1 MSNYEGKRILFM
13 GDSITALNTDVRGWV
28 RYFNESIK
36 PAHFVNTAVPGA
48 TWEDKPTTPA
58 YDGNP
63 IFEGNGGDA
72 ALNVLGNQV
81 EKVRRGFAAG
91 DADYAAFDYI
101 FIAAG
106 TNGGCGESIEW
117 AMADIP
123 NHFMQP
129 DGKPLPLEQVSRK
142 YWPGAMRYAYEH
154 LRALYPA
161 AVIFFCSPVQGAEE
175 VRPYARIEGRGRLMK
190 AICDRISDVVFVDT
204 FRCGICGIYETWQQS
219 GRDLVDGLHPNASG
233 AKKIGEYNARFLRQ
247 YTL

>member
-1 MSNYEGKRILFM
+1 MNNYEGKRILFM

-28 RYFNESIK
+28 RYFNEIVK
-36 PAHFVNTAVPGA
+36 PAHFVNVAVPGA

-63 IFEGNGGDA
+63 IFEGAGGDA
-72 ALNVLGNQV
+72 NLNVLGNQV
-81 EKVRRGFAAG
+81 EKVCRGFAAG

-106 TNGGCGESIEW
+106 TNGGCGESVEW
-117 AMADIP
+117 AIEDIP
-123 NHFMQP
+123 RHFMLP
-129 DGKPLPLEQVSRK
+129 DGTPLPLEEVSRK

-154 LRALYPA
+154 LRVLYPT

-175 VRPYARIEGRGRLMK
+175 VRPYTRIEGRGRLIK
-190 AICDRISDVVFVDT
+190 AICDRISDVVFVNT
-204 FRCGICGIYETWQQS
+204 FNCGICGIYEMRNTN
-219 GRDLVDGLHPNASG
+219 GRDLVDGLHPNVNG
-233 AKKIGEYNARFLRQ
+233 AKKIAEYNARFLKQ